1 MRTKRYASLCKV
13 SLGLVYANLFCSTV
27 VAGQGMF
34 ERVLGARVLDRSVAE
49 VALEGRKPI
58 LEFEI
63 LFLGAGDAVADEV
76 VLASEM
82 IKTN

>member
-1 MRTKRYASLCKV
+1 
-13 SLGLVYANLFCSTV
+13 
-27 VAGQGMF
+27 MF
-34 ERVLGARVLDRSVAE
+34 QRILGARVLDGPVAE

-58 LEFEI
+58 LELEK

-82 IKTN
+82 RKTN

>member
-1 MRTKRYASLCKV
+1 
-13 SLGLVYANLFCSTV
+13 
-27 VAGQGMF
+27 MF
-34 ERVLGARVLDRSVAE
+34 QRILGARVLDGSVAE

-58 LEFEI
+58 LELEK

-82 IKTN
+82 RKTKFKIYWYVLSTNLT

>member
-1 MRTKRYASLCKV
+1 MT
-13 SLGLVYANLFCSTV
+13 NLFSSAI

-34 ERVLGARVLDRSVAE
+34 QRVLGARVLDRSVAE

-58 LEFEI
+58 LELEK

-82 IKTN
+82 KKTN